1 MENIFVT
8 FLASFLIWM
17 MVGGLFVLWFIDGR
31 IKREQVLHCILAIG
45 LAVVADSI
53 LKSYFHIPRPFMING
68 HTSLTLFKGTD
79 WSFPSEHATIAAA
92 LATTVWIHDK
102 RLGSVYIVAAFLVG
116 VGRVLSNVHYP
127 IDIFGGA
134 VVGILIALLLDK
146 THLFKLTPK

>member
-1 MENIFVT
+1 MISFLIT
-8 FLASFLIWM
+8 FLASILIWM

-31 IKREQVLHCILAIG
+31 IKKEQVLHCIMAIA
-45 LAVVADSI
+45 LAVVVDSI
-53 LKSYFHIPRPFMING
+53 LKNYFHIPRPFMIDG
-68 HTSLTLFKGTD
+68 RTSLTLFKGTD

-127 IDIFGGA
+127 IDILGGA
-134 VVGILIALLLDK
+134 VVGIIIALLLEK
-146 THLFKLTPK
+146 THLFKVSPK